1 MPATT
6 RATGPHPLGGGPVKG
21 IPRGDDRRGVTSTY
35 SGDRRY
41 GGTPA
46 GARDAGAF
54 RRLLGV
60 LRDGLYR
67 PLAEDDDRAAYW
79 VRHVRYGVLL
89 TEIGAVAVLVYA
101 LFTDTPARHHP
112 LLMGMSALVVVT
124 CPALLLLPLADMVRD
139 SRGPTMFY
147 LWTLATTGVI
157 LLVTWIDG
165 GAESPLDA
173 LLFLTVTYMA
183 AAYPPYGVVAMG
195 SLMTGGYVALLG
207 ASGVS
212 TNAAFFVA
220 VMGAFTLIC
229 SMASAN
235 SWAAHDRQV
244 QLISTQ
250 RTLAATDPLTGI
262 PNRRTLIERL
272 PLAVADAAGGRRS
285 VVCVV
290 DLDGFKAVNDRDGHA
305 AGDALLKAVASVLG
319 AAVRETDT
327 VARLGGDE
335 FAVLADVSDSFS
347 REVLAE
353 RLRRAVALVG
363 ARGGVTASIGVAE
376 IVAGE
381 DVADLMH
388 RADAAMY
395 LAKAAGGDRFALP
408 SV

>member
-1 MPATT
+1 MT
-6 RATGPHPLGGGPVKG
+6 RTVP
-21 IPRGDDRRGVTSTY
+21 
-35 SGDRRY
+35 GDRRT
-41 GGTPA
+41 GGALA

-54 RRLLGV
+54 RRLLGL

-67 PLAEDDDRAAYW
+67 PLAEDDDRVAYW

-89 TEIGAVAVLVYA
+89 SEISAIAVLVYA
-101 LFTDTPARHHP
+101 VFTETPGRHHP
-112 LLMGMSALVVVT
+112 LLLGAAALVILS
-124 CPALLLLPLADMVRD
+124 CPLLLLLPLADMMRD

-147 LWTLATTGVI
+147 LWTLGTTVVVLFG
-157 LLVTWIDG
+157 TWLDG
-165 GAESPLDA
+165 GASSPLDA
-173 LLFLTVTYMA
+173 LLFLTLTYMA
-183 AAYPPYGVVAMG
+183 VAYPPYGVVAMG
-195 SLMTGGYVALLG
+195 GAMIGGYIVFFG
-207 ASGVS
+207 MSGLPTS
-212 TNAAFFVA
+212 AAFFVA

-229 SMASAN
+229 TMASAN
-235 SWAAHDRQV
+235 SWAAHERQM

-272 PLAVADAAGGRRS
+272 PLAVEAAASGHRT

-335 FAVLADVSDSFS
+335 FAVLADVSDTSS
-347 REVLAE
+347 GEMLAE
-353 RLRRAVALVG
+353 RLRQAIALVG

-376 IVAGE
+376 VVPGE
-381 DVADLMH
+381 DVAELMH

-395 LAKAAGGDRFALP
+395 RAKAAGGDRFALP
-408 SV
+408 SA